1 MLPFLLTF
9 GFLSLLIVCGIR
21 MSLYLY
27 KQGVFGKRGYG
38 NTLRHQMIVEEE
50 RGFQPYTNVIGAD
63 AASSRYARLGLL
75 VCLGGVIVVVML
87 MTMLI
92 SAVLH

>member
-1 MLPFLLTF
+1 MLPFLLTL

-38 NTLRHQMIVEEE
+38 NTLRHQVEEE
-50 RGFQPYTNVIGAD
+50 RGFQPYTNLLRAD
-63 AASSRYARLGLL
+63 AESSRYARHGLL
-75 VCLGGVIVVVML
+75 VCLGGLAVVVI
-87 MTMLI
+87 LI
-92 SAVLH
+92 STLVSIILH